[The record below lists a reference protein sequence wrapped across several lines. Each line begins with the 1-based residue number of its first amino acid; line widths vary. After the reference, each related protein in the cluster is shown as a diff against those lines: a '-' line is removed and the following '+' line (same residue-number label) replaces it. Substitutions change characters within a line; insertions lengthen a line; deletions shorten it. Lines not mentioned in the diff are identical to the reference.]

1 MARKVRDIR
10 SLARTHTES
19 AINVL
24 KGVMGEKKAP
34 HSARVAA
41 ATALLDRGWGRPKQE
56 LEHSGS
62 VDLNGILG
70 DLDGRSKDLPG
81 DKG

>member
-1 MARKVRDIR
+1 MAKAKPDIR
-10 SLARTHTES
+10 SLARAHTKT
-19 AINVL
+19 ALKVL
-24 KGVMGEKKAP
+24 AGIMNEAAAP
-34 HSARVAA
+34 HTARVSA